1 VIRTSILSSLVLS
14 LVLVAGC
21 KKDPEGTTPPSDD
34 PTASDDG
41 GSKKPGKKN
50 KGNKGGDESTDGGE
64 AAGGDEMDPTKKVCE
79 AETAEFPEVYFEET
93 VLIRLPKG
101 VSGDNFVE
109 MAPGFARLSG
119 EVESVSCVEGVPGAV
134 ISYMAMGA
142 FPEDKSK
149 TMTVWRDEIL
159 EGFQYVGVTFS
170 EEKIDEG
177 KRFYQVVM
185 DVPAGDKPEPAKALL
200 QIVAANDFMYAIVME
215 THPNAWNAL
224 KETFYGSAGKMSFL
238 KGQ

>member
-14 LVLVAGC
+14 LVLVGGC

-34 PTASDDG
+34 PAESDDG
-41 GSKKPGKKN
+41 KKPGKKPKAS
-50 KGNKGGDESTDGGE
+50 KGDDSTDGE
-64 AAGGDEMDPTKKVCE
+64 SGGDDMDPTKKVCA
-79 AETAEFPEVYFEET
+79 AETAEYPEPYFEDT

-109 MAPGFARLSG
+109 MAPGFARLSSA
-119 EVESVSCVEGVPGAV
+119 VESVSCVEGVPGAD
-134 ISYMAMGA
+134 INYMAMGA
-142 FPEDKSK
+142 FPENKSK

-159 EGFQYVGVTFS
+159 AGFQYVGVSFS

-185 DVPAGDKPEPAKALL
+185 DVPADGGKEPAKALL

-224 KETFYGSAGKMSFL
+224 KETFYGSAARMSFL
-238 KGQ
+238 KGR